1 MTDVLNN
8 IIAFKV
14 LYMLVTPFV
23 DTDAYKLGI
32 IDENGKNLIK
42 PSKFTK
48 YEQKEAYSYLHRLVF
63 NMKRILAKLPGGD
76 NKLKSLTAALYL
88 VKEYYET
95 KDKSLNLMEDRFND
109 LLKKDVI
116 LAEEYVAI
124 EKFVEN
130 LEYCDA
136 CDRLKKDCIC
146 AEAPVKEEGGAGGAP
161 ANATGAAVST
171 DRTVIKKKDVDQYKL
186 KNIGALKFVRRKP
199 NVAA

>member
-1 MTDVLNN
+1 MADVLNN
-8 IIAFKV
+8 LIAFKV
-14 LYMLVTPFV
+14 LYMLVTPFKE
-23 DTDAYKLGI
+23 TDAYKLGI

-76 NKLKSLTAALYL
+76 NRLKSLAAALYL
-88 VKEYYET
+88 IKEYHQA
-95 KDKSLNLMEDRFND
+95 KDKSFDLMEDRFNSI
-109 LLKKDVI
+109 LNSNAL
-116 LAEEYVAI
+116 LAEETI
-124 EKFVEN
+124 ETERFFEQKEVE
-130 LEYCDA
+130 
-136 CDRLKKDCIC
+136 
-146 AEAPVKEEGGAGGAP
+146 EEVGGAP

-171 DRTVIKKKDVDQYKL
+171 DRTVVRKKDVDQYKL

>member
-1 MTDVLNN
+1 MSDVLNN

-14 LYMLVTPFV
+14 LYMLVTSFV

-88 VKEYYET
+88 IKEYYQV
-95 KDKSLNLMEDRFND
+95 KDKSFDLMEDRFKSILNSNA
-109 LLKKDVI
+109 L
-116 LAEEYVAI
+116 LAEETI
-124 EKFVEN
+124 ETERFFEQKEVE
-130 LEYCDA
+130 
-136 CDRLKKDCIC
+136 
-146 AEAPVKEEGGAGGAP
+146 EEMGGAP

-171 DRTVIKKKDVDQYKL
+171 DRTVVKKKDVDKYKM